1 MNEVVDVLNLQVET
15 IKSHESA
22 HCAPNSNALML
33 IKKYST
39 MLHVIGL
46 MFMLT
51 WTGVLV
57 YFTVLQKCPI
67 QWFALSFIFKCLILF
82 PSQYL
87 LGYGV
92 LHWEWVV
99 GYTRKIIHVGFFLLP
114 FILDLCL
121 PLPKDNKWIWAI
133 WNGNLICW
141 MLAGVTKPV
150 RKKFKFI
157 RVMYAAVDRTEDRGL
172 TQLYTIIQVP
182 LSLFV
187 IIGFTILLDVMNK
200 EYWTLCPIISVT
212 FGDGLAEPVAIYW
225 KRHNICGGT
234 HTYRTRGLCSGKRK
248 FERSFE
254 GSFTVF
260 LFTALS
266 VCIIEKSLSVKEF
279 CVLLAVL
286 PLTMTLLEMIAP
298 HSMDNPFLLLWGYLI
313 VVFVYY
319 V

>member
-1 MNEVVDVLNLQVET
+1 MSQVDGVVKLQLET
-15 IKSHESA
+15 IERHESPQS
-22 HCAPNSNALML
+22 APISKTLML
-33 IKKYST
+33 IKQNST
-39 MLHVIGL
+39 ILHVIGF

-51 WTGVLV
+51 WTGFLV
-57 YFTVLQKCPI
+57 YFTVVQKCSM
-67 QWFALSFIFKCLILF
+67 QWFALSFMFKCLILF
-82 PSQYL
+82 PIQYL

-114 FILDLCL
+114 FILDLYL
-121 PLPKDNKWIWAI
+121 PLPKDNKWIWAT

-141 MLAGVTKPV
+141 MLVGVTKPV
-150 RKKFKFI
+150 RKRFKFA
-157 RVMYAAVDRTEDRGL
+157 RVMYATVDRPEDRGL

-182 LSLFV
+182 LSLF
-187 IIGFTILLDVMNK
+187 IIVGFTILLDMINK

-212 FGDGLAEPVAIYW
+212 FGDGLAEPVAVYW
-225 KRHNICGGT
+225 KRHKICGGT
-234 HTYRTRGLCSGKRK
+234 HTYRTRGLCSGKRR
-248 FERSFE
+248 FERSVE

-260 LFTALS
+260 LLTALS
-266 VCIIEKSLSVKEF
+266 VCMIGNSLSVKEF
-279 CVLLAVL
+279 CVLLAVM
-286 PLTMTLLEMIAP
+286 PATMTLLEMVAP